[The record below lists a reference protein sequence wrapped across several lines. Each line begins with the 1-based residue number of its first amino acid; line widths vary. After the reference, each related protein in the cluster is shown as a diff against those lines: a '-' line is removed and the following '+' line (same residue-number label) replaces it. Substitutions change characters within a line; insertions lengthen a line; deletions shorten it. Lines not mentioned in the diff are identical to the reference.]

1 MTRPPVTA
9 VAALTLTIFF
19 AFISTASAAPK
30 SGAEASQEAVVARV
44 GDMPVTLKAFYAFIS
59 QLPDNVQ
66 AQALSNKAAFLEALI
81 QRMLMLRHAK
91 ESEFL
96 ATERVKMQIER
107 ARREILIGEALRR
120 IEESA
125 KPKASEI
132 RAEYEQNKAKYT
144 EGGKV
149 TAAHIMVAS
158 EKEANDLLAK
168 IAGGGDFAELA
179 KQYSL
184 APERALGGSLGEM
197 ERGYSQRT
205 GLPEIIEQTAF
216 SLDPGAHSG
225 VVRSIYGW
233 HVVKTSKKEGAKQL
247 DFSDVEGK
255 ITKEMGERNRQEA
268 MRKAFIELTERYE
281 VKRYLENLK

>member
-1 MTRPPVTA
+1 MTRPSITQI
-9 VAALTLTIFF
+9 AALTLA
-19 AFISTASAAPK
+19 AFLTLTVSAFAAPK
-30 SGAEASQEAVVARV
+30 SGTEASQEAVVAQV
-44 GDMPVTLKAFYAFIS
+44 GDIPITLKAFYAFIS

-91 ESEFL
+91 ESDYL

-120 IEESA
+120 IEEGA
-125 KPKASEI
+125 RPKATEI
-132 RAEYEQNKAKYT
+132 LAEYERNKAKYT

-158 EKEANDLLAK
+158 EKEAKDLLAK
-168 IAGGGDFAELA
+168 VVKGEDFAELA
-179 KQYSL
+179 KKYSL

-197 ERGYSQRT
+197 ERGYSKRT

-247 DFSDVEGK
+247 SFLDVQEK
-255 ITKEMGERNRQEA
+255 IVKEMGERNRQEA
-268 MRKAFIELTERYE
+268 MRRKFLELTERYK